1 MTFSH
6 NRFALFFNGVSV
18 LESSAAVENIVEK
31 GDDNKAFIADAM
43 RLKNRFKNRNALVA
57 FK

>member
-6 NRFALFFNGVSV
+6 NRFALFFNGVSF

-43 RLKNRFKNRNALVA
+43 RLKKLI
-57 FK
+57 